1 MAQTAK
7 DDRLVYLVFTAQNR
21 LKIHV
26 RDELMTAGVKITIV
40 QAAILFLL
48 KEQDGRPMSDLSRML
63 SLDNSTITGLI
74 DRLEKAGFV
83 QRKANPNDRRVSLI
97 HITPQGVEE
106 ARNAAIVSNRI
117 NNEIKANFSKEE
129 IASFKK
135 ILTSFVT
142 NF

>member
-1 MAQTAK
+1 M
-7 DDRLVYLVFTAQNR
+7 
-21 LKIHV
+21 
-26 RDELMTAGVKITIV
+26 
-40 QAAILFLL
+40 
-48 KEQDGRPMSDLSRML
+48 EQDGRPMSDLSRML